1 MVKGERFYFNGNLC
15 KHNHLSPRRTSS
27 KCRQCVIE
35 RDNARYKKTT
45 EGKTKRVRDIKELT
59 LSAKKETKDEA
70 IKNNRRYFV
79 INCCKCNLLKVHD
92 VKSIHH
98 GCIECIRTYK
108 AKHAS
113 EAYIPKERKEET
125 YNTIENILYMSAQKN
140 KEKNFGG
147 HVAPHGGRA
156 APLAAGARL
165 IAAPTPRR
173 RHLTQRG
180 ASRRRRQ
187 NRREL
192 AARPRQQKHQ
202 PSTSP
207 SLLVSSRLV
216 AGAHARDVRSY
227 RRVRSA
233 KDDSNREPVGAA
245 AARGGKT
252 HDAHLMEML
261 LLWHLLI

>member
-1 MVKGERFYFNGNLC
+1 MGQHTPVDDLTHWPNVTFPERAYPPQIGYCGHEHDALVPQARKYSF
-15 KHNHLSPRRTSS
+15 LSQNWVITTFSPFSS
-27 KCRQCVIE
+27 FSRL
-35 RDNARYKKTT
+35 R
-45 EGKTKRVRDIKELT
+45 
-59 LSAKKETKDEA
+59 
-70 IKNNRRYFV
+70 
-79 INCCKCNLLKVHD
+79 
-92 VKSIHH
+92 
-98 GCIECIRTYK
+98 
-108 AKHAS
+108 
-113 EAYIPKERKEET
+113 
-125 YNTIENILYMSAQKN
+125 
-140 KEKNFGG
+140 
-147 HVAPHGGRA
+147 
-156 APLAAGARL
+156 GARL

-216 AGAHARDVRSY
+216 AGAHARDVRSC

-261 LLWHLLI
+261 RLWHLLI

>member
-1 MVKGERFYFNGNLC
+1 MAWIPGARSQPSETRVYLYGPFPANAHPPGLG
-15 KHNHLSPRRTSS
+15 LSCPHPDTDHPARWVRSSAPRPWMWGCRLHS
-27 KCRQCVIE
+27 KCS
-35 RDNARYKKTT
+35 K
-45 EGKTKRVRDIKELT
+45 
-59 LSAKKETKDEA
+59 
-70 IKNNRRYFV
+70 
-79 INCCKCNLLKVHD
+79 
-92 VKSIHH
+92 
-98 GCIECIRTYK
+98 
-108 AKHAS
+108 
-113 EAYIPKERKEET
+113 
-125 YNTIENILYMSAQKN
+125 
-140 KEKNFGG
+140 GG

-261 LLWHLLI
+261 RLWHLLI

>member
-1 MVKGERFYFNGNLC
+1 MC
-15 KHNHLSPRRTSS
+15 TH
-27 KCRQCVIE
+27 
-35 RDNARYKKTT
+35 TT
-45 EGKTKRVRDIKELT
+45 T
-59 LSAKKETKDEA
+59 LWGVPE
-70 IKNNRRYFV
+70 
-79 INCCKCNLLKVHD
+79 HD
-92 VKSIHH
+92 VCARLCVCGTDVVVLCAGLPAGTEDVTAAAAATAAISPGLGGARAGAAGMRDVCGPESDMPCPPCVCFI
-98 GCIECIRTYK
+98 TSK
-108 AKHAS
+108 AKL
-113 EAYIPKERKEET
+113 KKK
-125 YNTIENILYMSAQKN
+125 L
-140 KEKNFGG
+140 GG

-192 AARPRQQKHQ
+192 AARPRQQKQQ

-216 AGAHARDVRSY
+216 AGAHARDVRTC

-261 LLWHLLI
+261 RLWHLLI

>member
-1 MVKGERFYFNGNLC
+1 MVALVRVASRSVGARGGKVPRRWRWRSCPCCGPMLWVWRQQSRSRIGGAVRRKSKRGRITPFIPR
-15 KHNHLSPRRTSS
+15 KRKLSP
-27 KCRQCVIE
+27 
-35 RDNARYKKTT
+35 
-45 EGKTKRVRDIKELT
+45 
-59 LSAKKETKDEA
+59 
-70 IKNNRRYFV
+70 
-79 INCCKCNLLKVHD
+79 
-92 VKSIHH
+92 
-98 GCIECIRTYK
+98 
-108 AKHAS
+108 
-113 EAYIPKERKEET
+113 
-125 YNTIENILYMSAQKN
+125 
-140 KEKNFGG
+140 

-173 RHLTQRG
+173 RHLTRRG

-216 AGAHARDVRSY
+216 AGAHARDVRTC

-261 LLWHLLI
+261 RLWHLLI

>member
-1 MVKGERFYFNGNLC
+1 M
-15 KHNHLSPRRTSS
+15 
-27 KCRQCVIE
+27 
-35 RDNARYKKTT
+35 KK
-45 EGKTKRVRDIKELT
+45 KLV
-59 LSAKKETKDEA
+59 
-70 IKNNRRYFV
+70 
-79 INCCKCNLLKVHD
+79 
-92 VKSIHH
+92 
-98 GCIECIRTYK
+98 
-108 AKHAS
+108 
-113 EAYIPKERKEET
+113 
-125 YNTIENILYMSAQKN
+125 
-140 KEKNFGG
+140 GG

-156 APLAAGARL
+156 APPAAGARL

-192 AARPRQQKHQ
+192 AARGRGSK
-202 PSTSP
+202 SIN
-207 SLLVSSRLV
+207 VYFSSRLV

-227 RRVRSA
+227 RRVRPA

-261 LLWHLLI
+261 RLWHLLI